1 MANMGQTGNNKT
13 KGCQKAKETCHVEPF
28 GIHTLL
34 LTHPGILEKDSVNAG
49 RRTQAS
55 CQAKVERS
63 AKVTGAGCLG
73 KLHLLS
79 EASAKRKN
87 FRGVNKVSNVQTH
100 GCIIS

>member
-1 MANMGQTGNNKT
+1 M
-13 KGCQKAKETCHVEPF
+13 HSEPF

-79 EASAKRKN
+79 EASAKERTS
-87 FRGVNKVSNVQTH
+87 GVLIKFQTCELMGAPFH
-100 GCIIS
+100 DLSSFWESKR